1 MPAIAVVGNSSLKSA
16 TPPLLRLWKS
26 CPSLGNSR
34 HGVRNGHISGLPIFH
49 SQSDLSASR
58 PFGGRPAQLLNS
70 APACLSSSPSNALSG
85 EFGGT
90 FKYALGN
97 KMTQL
102 MGNAPQ
108 SRIRVREHTGRE
120 VNSPDRQVGKGE
132 RGPVGVKSS
141 PRLQEL
147 LLLE

>member
-1 MPAIAVVGNSSLKSA
+1 
-16 TPPLLRLWKS
+16 
-26 CPSLGNSR
+26 
-34 HGVRNGHISGLPIFH
+34 
-49 SQSDLSASR
+49 
-58 PFGGRPAQLLNS
+58 
-70 APACLSSSPSNALSG
+70 
-85 EFGGT
+85 
-90 FKYALGN
+90 
-97 KMTQL
+97 MTQL

-147 LLLE
+147 LLLEDDKSHRLIGIWERTKLIG